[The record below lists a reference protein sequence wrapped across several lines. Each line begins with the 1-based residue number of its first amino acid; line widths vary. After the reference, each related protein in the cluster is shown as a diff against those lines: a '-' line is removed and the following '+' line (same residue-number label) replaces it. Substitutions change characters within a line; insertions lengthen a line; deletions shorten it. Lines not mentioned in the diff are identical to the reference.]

1 MYGYMNGQDFS
12 LPSIPP
18 ISIKFSRVVIFICDL
33 EWESEVN
40 DFTMKQTRNYLFTK
54 PLLSSVFMSFTIQFL
69 LSANVFCSFC
79 LPLSQLSLLHA
90 RKMHTVEVI
99 NYQLRLFQ
107 VLGRKTK
114 QSSQQARLI
123 LITGKHQI
131 KTNSQ
136 NFSAWLRAPDHESW
150 TFIEVGLAIHGGA
163 QCRQTQAEKCTSP
176 SWIDRCVAKMC
187 IITRTFIAIKVNST
201 YKEMSVSSDTEQ
213 SALWK

>member
-33 EWESEVN
+33 EWEWSQLTLQWSN
-40 DFTMKQTRNYLFTK
+40 KKLSTK
-54 PLLSSVFMSFTIQFL
+54 ALLSSLFMSFTVQFL

-79 LPLSQLSLLHA
+79 LLLSQLSLLHA
-90 RKMHTVEVI
+90 RKVHTVEVI
-99 NYQLRLFQ
+99 NYQLKLFQ

-136 NFSAWLRAPDHESW
+136 NFRAWLRAPDHESW
-150 TFIEVGLAIHGGA
+150 TFIEVGLAIHTEEISVGKHRLKNA
-163 QCRQTQAEKCTSP
+163 QVRHG
-176 SWIDRCVAKMC
+176 
-187 IITRTFIAIKVNST
+187 
-201 YKEMSVSSDTEQ
+201 
-213 SALWK
+213 

>member
-12 LPSIPP
+12 LKFICP

-40 DFTMKQTRNYLFTK
+40 DFTMKQTRNYLSTK

-79 LPLSQLSLLHA
+79 LLLSQLSLLHA
-90 RKMHTVEVI
+90 RKMHAVEVI

-107 VLGRKTK
+107 VLGRKIK

-131 KTNSQ
+131 KTNSH
-136 NFSAWLRAPDHESW
+136 NFRAWLRAPDHESW
-150 TFIEVGLAIHGGA
+150 TFIEIGLAIHTEDISVGKHRLKNA
-163 QCRQTQAEKCTSP
+163 QIRHG
-176 SWIDRCVAKMC
+176 
-187 IITRTFIAIKVNST
+187 
-201 YKEMSVSSDTEQ
+201 
-213 SALWK
+213 